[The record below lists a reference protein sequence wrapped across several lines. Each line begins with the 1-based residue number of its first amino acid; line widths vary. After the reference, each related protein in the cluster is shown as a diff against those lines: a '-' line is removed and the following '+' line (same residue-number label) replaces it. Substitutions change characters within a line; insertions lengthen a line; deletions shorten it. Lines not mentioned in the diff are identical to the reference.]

1 MGDKSYCKNSGK
13 RGKIIMGS
21 QPKDPELLEIPG
33 TEGVDGGNNAAVQQM
48 IDLMG
53 TELTAP
59 EIQQNVPLQ
68 HISQNVPGQQIS
80 QNVPGQQISQDIP
93 LQQIAGMSANEQTVQ
108 GMLSKYLGTSA
119 TDNQAYQA
127 GMGEINK
134 TLGEDY
140 NPLTSDFWKGY
151 RDTSQMEQDQGV
163 SDIRR
168 RGQLGGGLYATPNQ
182 RTEADY
188 NKGMGAQRMQQLGG
202 LYEHE
207 RDRKSNAV
215 NQALGYAGF
224 EEQGISNRL
233 SLGSTIGAT
242 PRNIKNQQNEALYNQ
257 QTGQM
262 NALNQQ
268 NQADYNQQMGQ
279 MGAVNQQGQ
288 ADYTQQMNQMTALN
302 QQNTAN
308 YNQQTGQMNALN
320 QQNQADYN
328 QQLGSMNAL
337 NQQNAANYN
346 QGMGEMNAF
355 NAQEQSNYATQLA
368 QIGIQSGAA
377 GSLMPQWNIDQGG
390 GSSPLGAIG
399 SIASAIITGK

>member
-1 MGDKSYCKNSGK
+1 
-13 RGKIIMGS
+13 MGS

-33 TEGVDGGNNAAVQQM
+33 TEGVMGGNNTAVQQM

-68 HISQNVPGQQIS
+68 QISQNVPGQQIS

-279 MGAVNQQGQ
+279 MNPSNQQGQ
-288 ADYTQQMNQMTALN
+288 ADYTQQM
-302 QQNTAN
+302 
-308 YNQQTGQMNALN
+308 GQMGAV
-320 QQNQADYN
+320 
-328 QQLGSMNAL
+328 

-399 SIASAIITGK
+399 SIASALIGK